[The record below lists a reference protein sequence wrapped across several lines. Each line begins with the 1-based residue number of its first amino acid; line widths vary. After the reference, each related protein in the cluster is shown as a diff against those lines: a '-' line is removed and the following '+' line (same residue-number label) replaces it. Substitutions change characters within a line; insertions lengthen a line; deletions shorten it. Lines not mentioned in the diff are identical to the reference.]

1 MARLVAIVSALLGIA
16 LTISIP
22 LLPIEQQQSSL
33 IWPQSVPG
41 QQTSG
46 GGQSTT
52 VGNVEAPLVG
62 YTPISVDA
70 TIPCAA
76 AQQLPD
82 GGLLLSTAP
91 KGSPDAYRYGL
102 VAEVTGGPVQG
113 LKVTL
118 RDTVLL
124 ERPIVDSAGCAL
136 TITSDDTSTTVGLT
150 GADST
155 TRAGDV
161 RPQLVGVFSDLQGSV
176 PGLQMTAELDSRF
189 SSSPSMFKWF
199 AMIVGVLATV
209 VSLIALHRLD
219 LADGRRA
226 RRFLPRRWWTFGAAD
241 AVVIGTLLVWH
252 VIGANTSDDGYQLGM
267 ARTADHAG
275 YMANYFRYFGVPET
289 PFGTPLYDVFTLLS
303 HVSTASV
310 WMRVPTLFCGIA
322 LWLVI
327 SREVI
332 PRFGAAARGSR
343 TALWT
348 GGLVMLAF
356 WLPYNNGLRPEPFVA
371 LGVLLTWCSV
381 ERSIATRRLLP
392 AAAAIAIAAL
402 TVTCAPSG
410 FICLA
415 PLIAGARPVLHA
427 VVVRVRDFDNRV
439 LGAVTLLAPL
449 VASGTVVSVFA
460 FGNQTVAGMLEM
472 QRVHAAAGPN
482 QTWFDEYL
490 RYQWLM
496 NMDIDGSL
504 VRRFGVFV
512 MVVSL
517 IAVAAVMLRKGGK
530 IPGTATGPAR
540 RIVGITVG
548 AMALMMITPT
558 KWTHHFGVFAGLAA
572 SVAVLAAVATGP
584 AVLRSRRNRLLFAA
598 AVSFLLAVAFTG
610 TIGYWYVSAWGVPF
624 WDKPIQV
631 AGLGMSTVF
640 LGLTLVLL
648 LAAVWFHLRAPF
660 ARTDKPMARWWAV
673 PPIAV
678 AAALMVLVAVASMAK
693 GAVAQWPSYSVARSN
708 LSALAGNT
716 CGLADDVLLETDPD
730 ANVLQPVGADAFA
743 ALGAEND
750 GFTASGVAGDLTADK
765 ESSAAGT
772 SNTVDTEE
780 QQQTGSTT
788 GAGTGGGALPFG
800 LDPATVPVLGSFG
813 SDTPATLTTG
823 WYSLPADRGDLIAIA
838 AAGRIRSVDSDGI
851 VTYGQSVEVEYGVDG
866 QAQGRVRPIDIGPTP
881 SWRNLRVP
889 MDQIPAGSNMIRL
902 VLADT
907 DLDPDQWLA
916 VTPPRVPRTQTL
928 DEVLGHEKPVMLDW
942 EVGFNFP
949 CQRPFDHRFGVAEIP
964 GYRVLPDRSG
974 AVITNAWQDHF
985 GGGPLGWIDMVAS
998 ARTIPSYLSGDWDR
1012 DWGAVEQYTPYD
1024 LTAGRAQIEV
1034 TNVQRSGLWTP
1045 GPIKTG

>member
-1 MARLVAIVSALLGIA
+1 MARLVAIVSAVLGIL

-33 IWPQSVPG
+33 TWPQSD
-41 QQTSG
+41 
-46 GGQSTT
+46 T

-70 TIPCAA
+70 TVPCDAA
-76 AQQLPD
+76 ARLAS
-82 GGLLLSTAP
+82 GGILLSTSP

-102 VAEVTGGPVQG
+102 VAEVTGGEASQ

-118 RDTVLL
+118 RDSVLL
-124 ERPIVDSAGCAL
+124 EKPVSELSPSTAGDCSL
-136 TITSDDTSTTVGLT
+136 TITSNGTATTVGLT
-150 GADST
+150 DEDTA
-155 TRAGDV
+155 TRDGDV
-161 RPQLVGVFSDLQGSV
+161 RPQMVGVFSDLQGSI
-176 PGLQMTAELDSRF
+176 PGLQLQAELDSRF
-189 SSSPSMFKWF
+189 SSTPSILKWF
-199 AMIVGVLATV
+199 AMIVGVLATI
-209 VSLIALHRLD
+209 VSLVALHRLD
-219 LADGRRA
+219 LSDGRRA
-226 RRFLPRRWWTFGAAD
+226 RRFLPRRWWTFGLVD

-289 PFGTPLYDVFTLLS
+289 PFGTPLYDMFTLLS

-310 WMRVPTLFCGIA
+310 WMRLPTLICA
-322 LWLVI
+322 VVAWLVI

-332 PRFGAAARGSR
+332 PRFGAAARASK

-348 GGLVMLAF
+348 GGLVLLAF

-371 LGVLLTWCSV
+371 IGVLLTWCSV

-392 AAAAIAIAAL
+392 AAAAILIAAL

-410 FICLA
+410 FICFA
-415 PLIAGARPVLHA
+415 PLIAGARPVLQI
-427 VVVRVRDFDNRV
+427 VVGRAREFGNKA

-449 VASGTVVSVFA
+449 VASGTVVLVFA

-472 QRVHAAAGPN
+472 QRVHTVAGPS
-482 QTWFDEYL
+482 QAWFDEYL

-504 VRRFGVFV
+504 ARRFGVFV
-512 MVVSL
+512 MIVSL
-517 IAVAAVMLRKGGK
+517 IAVVAVMLRKGGK

-548 AMALMMITPT
+548 SMALMMITPT

-572 SVAVLAAVATGP
+572 SVAVLAAVATGA

-610 TIGYWYVSAWGVPF
+610 TNGYWYVSAWGVPF
-624 WDKPIQV
+624 WDKPILV
-631 AGLGMSTVF
+631 AGLGISTMF
-640 LGLTLVLL
+640 LGLTLLLL
-648 LAAVWFHLRAPF
+648 LAAVWFHLRAPYVG
-660 ARTDKPMARWWAV
+660 TDKPLARWWSV

-678 AAALMVLVAVASMAK
+678 AAALMVLLAVASMAK
-693 GAVAQWPSYSVARSN
+693 GAVAQWPSYSIAKSN

-716 CGLADDVLLETDPD
+716 CGLANDVLLETDPNAD
-730 ANVLQPVGADAFA
+730 VLQPVDGDAFA
-743 ALGAEND
+743 ALAADND
-750 GFTASGVAGDLTADK
+750 GFTPDGVAGDLTADK
-765 ESSAAGT
+765 EASASGT

-780 QQQTGSTT
+780 QQQPTSST
-788 GAGTGGGALPFG
+788 GAGTGGSALPFG

-823 WYSLPADRGDLIAIA
+823 WYALPTDPGDLISIA
-838 AAGRIRSVDSDGI
+838 AAGRIRSVNSDGI
-851 VTYGQSVEVEYGVDG
+851 VTYGQSLELEYGVDG
-866 QAQGRVRPIDIGPTP
+866 RAQGRLTPIDIGPTP

-889 MDQIPAGSNMIRL
+889 MDQIPAGIDMIRL

-907 DLDPDQWLA
+907 DRDADQWLA

-928 DEVLGHEKPVMLDW
+928 NDVVGQETPVLLDW

-949 CQRPFDHRFGVAEIP
+949 CQHPFDHRVGVAEVP
-964 GYRVLPDRSG
+964 QYRVLPDRSG
-974 AVITNAWQDHF
+974 AVITNAWQDHY
-985 GGGPLGWIDMVAS
+985 GGGPLGWIDIVAS
-998 ARTIPSYLSGDWDR
+998 ARTIPSYLKDDWDR
-1012 DWGAVEQYTPYD
+1012 DWGSIEQYTPYD
-1024 LTAGRAQIEV
+1024 ETAQPAQITAED
-1034 TNVQRSGLWTP
+1034 VQRSGLWTP

>member
-1 MARLVAIVSALLGIA
+1 MARLVAIVSALLGIL

-33 IWPQSVPG
+33 TWPQG
-41 QQTSG
+41 D
-46 GGQSTT
+46 T

-70 TIPCAA
+70 TVPCDAA
-76 AQQLPD
+76 ARLPG
-82 GGLLLSTAP
+82 GGLLLSTSP

-102 VAEVTGGPVQG
+102 VAEVTGGEASQ

-118 RDTVLL
+118 RDSVLL
-124 ERPIVDSAGCAL
+124 EKPVSELSPSTAGDCSL
-136 TITSDDTSTTVGLT
+136 TITSNGTATTVGLT
-150 GADST
+150 GEET
-155 TRAGDV
+155 VTRDGDV
-161 RPQLVGVFSDLQGSV
+161 RPQLVGVFSDLEGSV
-176 PGLQMTAELDSRF
+176 PGLQLQAELDSRF
-189 SSSPSMFKWF
+189 SSTPSVLKWF
-199 AMIVGVLATV
+199 AMIVGVLATI
-209 VSLIALHRLD
+209 VSLVALHRLD
-219 LADGRRA
+219 LSDGRRA
-226 RRFLPRRWWTFGAAD
+226 RRFLPRRWWTFGPVD

-252 VIGANTSDDGYQLGM
+252 IIGANTSDDGYQLGM

-289 PFGTPLYDVFTLLS
+289 PFGTPLYDMFTLMS

-310 WMRVPTLFCGIA
+310 WMRLPTLICA
-322 LWLVI
+322 VVAWLVI

-332 PRFGAAARGSR
+332 PRFGAAARASK

-348 GGLVMLAF
+348 GGLVLLAF

-371 LGVLLTWCSV
+371 IGVLLTWCSV

-392 AAAAIAIAAL
+392 AAATILIAAL

-410 FICLA
+410 FICFA
-415 PLIAGARPVLHA
+415 PLIAGARPVLQI
-427 VVVRVRDFDNRV
+427 VVARARQFGTTA
-439 LGAVTLLAPL
+439 LGAATLLAPL
-449 VASGTVVSVFA
+449 VASGTVVLVFA

-472 QRVHAAAGPN
+472 QRVHTIAGPSRA
-482 QTWFDEYL
+482 WFDEYL

-504 VRRFGVFV
+504 ARRFGVFV
-512 MVVSL
+512 MIVSL
-517 IAVAAVMLRKGGK
+517 IAVVVAMLRKGGK

-548 AMALMMITPT
+548 SMALMMITPT

-572 SVAVLAAVATGP
+572 SVAVLAAVATGA

-598 AVSFLLAVAFTG
+598 AVSFLMAVAFTG
-610 TIGYWYVSAWGVPF
+610 TNGYWYASAWGVPF
-624 WDKPIQV
+624 WDKPILV
-631 AGLGMSTVF
+631 AGLGISTMF
-640 LGLTLVLL
+640 LGLTLLLL
-648 LAAVWFHLRAPF
+648 LASVWFHLRAPYVSS
-660 ARTDKPMARWWAV
+660 DKPLARWWSV

-678 AAALMVLVAVASMAK
+678 AAALMVLLAVASMAK
-693 GAVAQWPSYSVARSN
+693 GAVAQWPSYSIAKSN

-716 CGLADDVLLETDPD
+716 CGLANEVLLETDPNAD
-730 ANVLQPVGADAFA
+730 VLQPVSGDAFT

-750 GFTASGVAGDLTADK
+750 GFTPDGVARDLTADK
-765 ESSAAGT
+765 ESSASGT

-780 QQQTGSTT
+780 QQQPTSTT
-788 GAGTGGGALPFG
+788 AAGTGGSALPFG
-800 LDPATVPVLGSFG
+800 LDPREVPVLGSFG

-823 WYSLPADRGDLIAIA
+823 WYSLPADPGDLISIA

-851 VTYGQSVEVEYGVDG
+851 VTYGQSLELEYGVDG
-866 QAQGRVRPIDIGPTP
+866 RAQGRVTPIDIGPTP

-889 MDQIPAGSNMIRL
+889 MDQIPAGANTIRL
-902 VLADT
+902 VLSDT
-907 DLDPDQWLA
+907 DRDSDQWLA

-928 DEVLGHEKPVMLDW
+928 NDVVGRETPVLLDW

-949 CQRPFDHRFGVAEIP
+949 CQHPFDHRFGVAEVP
-964 GYRVLPDRSG
+964 EYRVLPDRSG
-974 AVITNAWQDHF
+974 AVITNAWQDHY
-985 GGGPLGWIDMVAS
+985 GGGPLGWIDIVAS
-998 ARTIPSYLSGDWDR
+998 ARTIPSYLKDDWDR
-1012 DWGAVEQYTPYD
+1012 DWGSIERYTPYD
-1024 LTAGRAQIEV
+1024 DTAESADITTTE
-1034 TNVQRSGLWTP
+1034 VQRSGLWTP
-1045 GPIKTG
+1045 GLIKTG

>member
-1 MARLVAIVSALLGIA
+1 MARLVAIVSALVGIL

-33 IWPQSVPG
+33 SWPQSD
-41 QQTSG
+41 
-46 GGQSTT
+46 T

-62 YTPISVDA
+62 YTPISVD
-70 TIPCAA
+70 TTVPCAA
-76 AQQLPD
+76 AADLSN
-82 GGLLLSTAP
+82 GGLLLSTSP

-102 VAEVTGGPVQG
+102 VAEVTGGEASQ

-118 RDTVLL
+118 RDSVLL
-124 ERPIVDSAGCAL
+124 EKPVSELSPSTAGDCSL
-136 TITSDDTSTTVGLT
+136 TITSNGTATTVGVT
-150 GADST
+150 GDDTVS
-155 TRAGDV
+155 REGDV
-161 RPQLVGVFSDLQGSV
+161 RPQLVGVFSDLQGNV
-176 PGLQMTAELDSRF
+176 PGLQLQAELDSRF
-189 SSSPSMFKWF
+189 SSTPSALKWF
-199 AMIVGVLATV
+199 AMIVGVLATGI
-209 VSLIALHRLD
+209 SLVALHRLD
-219 LADGRRA
+219 LSDGRRA
-226 RRFLPRRWWTFGAAD
+226 RRFLPGRWWSFGPAD

-289 PFGTPLYDVFTLLS
+289 PFGTPLYDMFTLLS

-310 WMRVPTLFCGIA
+310 WMRIPTLICGVVV
-322 LWLVI
+322 WLVL

-332 PRFGAAARGSR
+332 PRFGAAARASK

-392 AAAAIAIAAL
+392 AAAAILIAAL

-410 FICLA
+410 FICFA
-415 PLIAGARPVLHA
+415 PLIAGARPVIQI
-427 VVVRVRDFDNRV
+427 VVARARAFGTRAW
-439 LGAVTLLAPL
+439 GALTLLAPL
-449 VASGTVVSVFA
+449 IASGTVVLVFA

-472 QRVHAAAGPN
+472 QRVHTAAGPS
-482 QTWFDEYL
+482 QAWFEEYL

-504 VRRFGVFV
+504 ARRFGVFV

-517 IAVAAVMLRKGGK
+517 IAVVIAMLRKGGK

-572 SVAVLAAVATGP
+572 SVAVLAAVATGA

-598 AVSFLLAVAFTG
+598 AVSFLTAVAFTG
-610 TIGYWYVSAWGVPF
+610 TNGYWYVSAWGVPF
-624 WDKPIQV
+624 WDKPILV
-631 AGLGMSTVF
+631 AGLGISTMF
-640 LGLTLVLL
+640 LGLTVLLL
-648 LAAVWFHLRAPF
+648 LAAVWFHLRAPYVR
-660 ARTDKPMARWWAV
+660 ADKPMARWWSV

-678 AAALMVLVAVASMAK
+678 AAGLMVLLAVASMAK
-693 GAVAQWPSYSVARSN
+693 GAVAQWPSYSVAKSN

-716 CGLADDVLLETDPD
+716 CGLANDVLLETNPNAD
-730 ANVLQPVGADAFA
+730 VLQPISGDAVA

-750 GFTASGVAGDLTADK
+750 GFTPDGVARDLTADK
-765 ESSAAGT
+765 ESSASGT
-772 SNTVDTEE
+772 SNTVDTED
-780 QQQTGSTT
+780 QQQPTSTT
-788 GAGTGGGALPFG
+788 GAGTGGSALPYG

-823 WYSLPADRGDLIAIA
+823 WYALPADPGQLVSIA
-838 AAGRIRSVDSDGI
+838 AAGRIRSVNSDGI
-851 VTYGQSVEVEYGVDG
+851 VTYGQNLELEYGVDG
-866 QAQGRVRPIDIGPTP
+866 RAQGRVTPIDIGPTP

-889 MDQIPAGSNMIRL
+889 MDLIPAGSNMIRL
-902 VLADT
+902 VLSDT
-907 DLDPDQWLA
+907 DRDPDQWLA

-928 DEVLGHEKPVMLDW
+928 NEVVGRENPVLLDW

-949 CQRPFDHRFGVAEIP
+949 CQHPFDHRLGVAEVP
-964 GYRVLPDRSG
+964 QYRVLPDRSG

-985 GGGPLGWIDMVAS
+985 GGGPLGWIDVVAS
-998 ARTIPSYLSGDWDR
+998 ARTIPSYLDGDWDR
-1012 DWGAVEQYTPYD
+1012 DWGSIEQYTQYD
-1024 LTAGRAQIEV
+1024 RSAEPAKITATEI
-1034 TNVQRSGLWTP
+1034 QRSGLWTP